1 MIEEPASQY
10 LQALEEYCI
19 YKQRGLKALTIAEI
33 QYLETIN
40 ELKRFGKK
48 TNFKCG
54 SSENSMPP
62 RGIHALRGL

>member
-33 QYLETIN
+33 QHLETIN
-40 ELKRFGKK
+40 ELKDLGKRQI
-48 TNFKCG
+48 
-54 SSENSMPP
+54 SSVDPVKIPCRQGVSMP
-62 RGIHALRGL
+62 